1 MDQQNNSNMASE
13 GMGSPTEDTSFGDI
27 LSRFEQEHHTSR
39 ESQALEGTVVAVTP
53 DAVFVDIARKMD
65 GILTVQALEKALDGA
80 ELKKGDRLQVMVTGR
95 DTSGQYNLS
104 LIVVERP
111 KDWSALEQAFAGQAI
126 IAATVT
132 ESVKG
137 GLRVDVGVPAF
148 LPASRTATRDA
159 AEMEKLVGQEIRV
172 RIIELNTS
180 EENVVVDRKVVL
192 MEEERQ
198 AKEQAF
204 LTIQEGT
211 IIRGTVKTLMDF
223 GAFVDIGGFDGLLHV
238 ADMAWHRVNK
248 PSDMLKTGDQLEV
261 KILKINR
268 GTHKISLGLKQLS
281 ADPWTLVAEKYK
293 AGERIKGTVS
303 RTTDFGAFVE
313 LEPGIEGLI
322 HVSEMSWSKKQR
334 KPSEIVKP
342 GEVVEVVVLGVNPT
356 DKRISLGLKQAL
368 GDPWEDALQK
378 FPVGAVA
385 EGPVVSLQK
394 FGAFMKLTEG
404 VEGMIH
410 IGDIS
415 REKRLEHPSEA
426 LKLGQVVR
434 AEVLEVDRERRRIRL
449 GMKQLEPTSADEYI
463 AEHHEGEVVAGRVVD
478 ASPSRLKVELGEGVF
493 AQCRLRSE
501 EKSQAKAA
509 REKLDLSSMTA
520 MLTARWKQGTGTQ
533 ETGGREE
540 IRGGQIRSF
549 RILSMD
555 PAQKK
560 IELELA
566 N

>member
-1 MDQQNNSNMASE
+1 MDQQNNFDMASE

-27 LSRFEQEHHTSR
+27 LSQFEQEHHASG

-53 DAVFVDIARKMD
+53 DAIFVDIGRKMD
-65 GILTVQALEKALDGA
+65 GILPTQDIEKTLDGD
-80 ELKKGDRLQVMVTGR
+80 ELKKGDKLKVMVTGR
-95 DTSGQYNLS
+95 DTSGNYNLS

-111 KDWSALEQAFAGQAI
+111 KDWSALEQAFASQAV

-159 AEMEKLVGQEIRV
+159 AEMERLVGQEIRV
-172 RIIELNTS
+172 KIIELNTA
-180 EENVVVDRKVVL
+180 EENVVVDRKAVL
-192 MEEERQ
+192 QEEERH
-198 AKEQAF
+198 AKDQAF
-204 LTIQEGT
+204 QSLEEGSVVH
-211 IIRGTVKTLMDF
+211 GTVKTLMDF

-248 PSDMLKTGDQLEV
+248 PSDMLKAGDQLDV

-268 GTHKISLGLKQLS
+268 GTRKISLGLKQLS
-281 ADPWTLVAEKYK
+281 PDPWTLVADKYK
-293 AGERIKGTVS
+293 SGERVRGTVS

-342 GEVVEVVVLGVNPT
+342 GEVVEVVVLGVNPGE
-356 DKRISLGLKQAL
+356 KRISLGLKQAL
-368 GDPWEDALQK
+368 GDPWEEALQK
-378 FPVGAVA
+378 FPIGAVA
-385 EGPVVSLQK
+385 EGPIVSLQK

-415 REKRLEHPSEA
+415 REKRLEHPSEV
-426 LKLGQVVR
+426 LKLGQVVK
-434 AEVLEVDRERRRIRL
+434 AEVLELDRERRRIRL

-463 AEHHEGEVVAGRVVD
+463 SEHHAGEVVTGRVVES
-478 ASPSRLKVELGEGVF
+478 SPSRLKVELGEGVF
-493 AQCRLRSE
+493 AQCRLRTE
-501 EKSQAKAA
+501 EKSQSKSA

-520 MLTARWKQGTGTQ
+520 MLSARWKQGAAQ
-533 ETGGREE
+533 ESGNREE
-540 IRGGQIRSF
+540 ARSGQIRSF
-549 RILSMD
+549 RIVSLD
-555 PAQKK
+555 PAHKK
-560 IELELA
+560 IEVELT